1 MKIHGRHHGDEVAHA
16 LGMQGCEAQAE
27 HPSLT
32 NAEQVERGDAA
43 GFQDLL
49 DAARELAL
57 QIVLETRE
65 AVRAVR
71 IAPIDQIDIETA
83 GQQPPDK
90 RALGLEVH
98 HVGPIHERINDEQ
111 RNGARQAGNGAIT
124 I

>member
-1 MKIHGRHHGDEVAHA
+1 MKIYGSYHGDEVAHA

-27 HPSLT
+27 HPGLT

-98 HVGPIHERINDEQ
+98 HVGRFTS
-111 RNGARQAGNGAIT
+111 A
-124 I
+124 